1 MNFQHDI
8 SGPPV
13 QAALQGVESPQTKYG
28 DQEIAVQVKNLFFSW
43 PGSKRPALNGISFTI
58 GKGERLALLGSN
70 GSGKSTLL
78 GCLNALNPAE
88 GVAVY
93 DNGRP
98 LHPAEHPEYI
108 RRILG
113 TVGQNPDDQILGASV
128 EEDAAFGPENLGM
141 SGDEAREKAG
151 GILRLCGL
159 EKLRGRAPWSL
170 SGGEK
175 QRLALAGI
183 LAMDSRIIA
192 LDEAVSMLDGAG
204 RETFLSLL
212 DRLSAAGKTIIQV
225 THSLEEAFH
234 CGRCLVLHGG
244 KLVFDGT
251 PGQLLE
257 RPEIEDWGF
266 VPDESILSIRLLK
279 KTFPAFAVSGLD
291 PRETAEALRKLAVEE
306 ADWGAGG
313 PELENP
319 AVHGGIEGSL
329 HGTNVRKQA
338 PRTAVEF
345 QSVSHEYPGGAG
357 IFGVDFRIPP
367 GALVALVG
375 TSGSGK
381 STALKHVNALLLP
394 SRGRVIVLGEDTADR
409 GVKLAGLRARAAMAV
424 QSPESALFE
433 DFTAD
438 DIAFGPANTGLKGE
452 ALKERVRAAMNET
465 GLPFDEFA
473 DRKTRALSGGE
484 KRLAAVAG
492 AAAMDSPVLLLDEPF
507 AGLDGTHRKK
517 IRELLRRRSGRGTAV
532 LFSTHSMETAAAC
545 DFVAV
550 MSEGVLAAFGPPR
563 EIFGRRWDPAWG
575 LVLPWTAAA
584 ARAAE
589 ISGKNPVDVPL
600 NAGELLACVLGR
612 RVFTEERAEP
622 APPRESGIPL
632 QKNRRRKTGLEFFRQ
647 AGVFQETPSV
657 LRSLSGGLK
666 LSLLCA
672 GLGAAALPAP
682 SGPAGPALIPA
693 VLLAAVLAAGGT
705 AGKTG
710 PRLLLRGMV
719 PLLPWVFMV
728 AALQVFSGGQAALVR
743 AVSMV
748 LQLAFL
754 AALFSLYSA
763 VTPLRE
769 TLRTVNVFF
778 SAFLPK
784 ETARDLSMGAGVALR
799 FVPALTEEAERIVTA
814 QLSRGGK
821 KGRLAMVFSM
831 IIPLFLRTLERSEKL
846 AKAFSLRLY
855 GWRRK

>member
-1 MNFQHDI
+1 MNLQHDI
-8 SGPPV
+8 SGLPV
-13 QAALQGVESPQTKYG
+13 QAALQENPQTKLLAVE
-28 DQEIAVQVKNLFFSW
+28 QRIAVRVENLFFSW
-43 PGSKRPALNGISFTI
+43 PGSKRPALNGVSFTI

-88 GVAVY
+88 GVTVY
-93 DNGRP
+93 DDDGRP
-98 LHPAEHPEYI
+98 LHPKEQPECV

-113 TVGQNPDDQILGASV
+113 TVSQNPDEQILGASV

-141 SGDEAREKAG
+141 SRNEIKEKVG
-151 GILRLCGL
+151 RILCLCGL
-159 EKLRGRAPWSL
+159 EKLRRRAPWSL

-175 QRLALAGI
+175 QRLALAGV
-183 LAMDSRIIA
+183 LAMDSQIVA

-212 DRLSAAGKTIIQV
+212 DTLSAAGKTIIQV
-225 THSLEEAFH
+225 THSLEEAF
-234 CGRCLVLHGG
+234 RCERSLVLYRG

-251 PGQLLE
+251 PGELLK

-266 VPDESILSIRLLK
+266 VPDESLLSIRLLK
-279 KTFPAFAVSGLD
+279 KTFPGFAVSGLD
-291 PRETAEALRKLAVEE
+291 PRETAEALRTLAGQE
-306 ADWGAGG
+306 ADWARG

-319 AVHGGIEGSL
+319 AVCGGIEAHSDS
-329 HGTNVRKQA
+329 NVGKQA
-338 PRTAVEF
+338 PLPAVEF
-345 QSVSHEYPGGAG
+345 QSVSHKYFGGTG
-357 IFGVDFRIPP
+357 IFDVNFQVPA
-367 GALVALVG
+367 GALVAMVG
-375 TSGSGK
+375 ASGSGK

-409 GVKLAGLRARAAMAV
+409 GVKLAALRARAAMAV

-438 DIAFGPANTGLKGE
+438 DIAFGPANTGLRGE
-452 ALKERVRAAMNET
+452 ALKERVREAMDET

-492 AAAMDSPVLLLDEPF
+492 VAAMNSPVLLLDEPF

-517 IRELLRRRSGRGTAV
+517 IWELLQRRSGRGASV

-550 MSEGVLAAFGPPR
+550 MSEGALAAFGPPG
-563 EIFGRRWDPAWG
+563 EIFGQRWDPAWG

-584 ARAAE
+584 ARAA
-589 ISGKNPVDVPL
+589 GPVLNGTVPL
-600 NAGELLACVLGR
+600 NAGELLACVLGQSL
-612 RVFTEERAEP
+612 FLEEKDAL
-622 APPRESGIPL
+622 ASAPRESVPL
-632 QKNRRRKTGLEFFRQ
+632 QKNKRRKTGLEFFRQ
-647 AGVFQETPSV
+647 AGAFQERPSY

-672 GLGAAALPAP
+672 GLAAAALPAP
-682 SGPAGPALIPA
+682 PGPAGPALIPA
-693 VLLAAVLAAGGT
+693 ALLAAILAAGRA

-710 PRLLLRGMV
+710 PRLLLRGMI
-719 PLLPWVFMV
+719 PLLPWAFMV
-728 AALQVFSGGQAALVR
+728 AALQVFTGGQTALVR
-743 AVSMV
+743 AASMV

-754 AALFSLYSA
+754 SALFSLYSA

-769 TLRTVNVFF
+769 TLRAVNAFF

-784 ETARDLSMGAGVALR
+784 ETAQDFSMGAGVALR
-799 FVPALTEEAERIVTA
+799 FVSALAEEAERIVTA
-814 QLSRGGK
+814 QFSRGGK
-821 KGRLAMVFSM
+821 KSRLTLVFSM
-831 IIPLFLRTLERSEKL
+831 IVPLFLRALERSEKL

-855 GWRRK
+855 GWGRK